1 MTDSAEGLEIENLKV
16 KGNTHQLS
24 GEFQE
29 VEYIEKATNDNVYLD
44 FGMPFSRNTRIQIKY
59 LQIETVGSIIIGTG
73 TSTNEMRFFG
83 TNGSF
88 YVDVKNSSNR
98 LVIANE
104 NLLNTIHEI
113 EVGNHYIKDLTTNE
127 YIGQR
132 NALSEDSFTKTD
144 SNIRTV
150 DGKGVKMYYVKIY
163 EGNILVRDCIPCYQK
178 SNNEVGMYD
187 LVNGVFYINQ
197 GAGNFVK
204 GNDVENSFSIPSIE
218 YSSKIESVIGTNE
231 INVTGGNL
239 FDANKNFPF
248 TQNGLT
254 FSKNED
260 GSIVINGTCTVN
272 THFSLSTGYSQE
284 KQNAMSGKTYALQIE
299 TTGVGTWGDFGLKHN
314 GSSGRL
320 LLLTQVSG
328 EGIFRKVGT
337 YTRQGFDTGL
347 LYWAG
352 VIAKDTVFKNY
363 TMYVSCVEGTEC
375 KKYMKHEEKT
385 IIMPLQKEMYAQDYL
400 SEDGEYHLMK
410 RLVLDGTENWTIN
423 GKETGYENNPQTFS
437 LSNIVDM
444 KSINLND
451 VQKNVLSTWS
461 VCGRYPL
468 RQIINGL
475 HYGIECG
482 GKRICICLEKF
493 NNFTLDEFKT
503 YLAEQYENGTPLE
516 IVYELENEEV
526 LPYTEEQ
533 QEAYKQLKELKTYK
547 EITHIDSVTDNLS
560 PILSF
565 CYRKDL
571 QIENDRIKARLDEI
585 EALLSTTGTSALL
598 LNNLENDLKSEV
610 M

>member
-1 MTDSAEGLEIENLKV
+1 MTDSAEGLEIEDLGIR
-16 KGNTHQLS
+16 GNTNQLS

-29 VEYIEKATNDNVYLD
+29 VEYIEKATNDNTYLD

-59 LQIETVGSIIIGTG
+59 LQTESVGDIIIGTG

-83 TNGSF
+83 TGGSF
-88 YVDVKNSSNR
+88 YVDVKTSSNR

-104 NLLNTIHEI
+104 KLLNTIHEI

-127 YIGQR
+127 YIGQK
-132 NALSEDSFTKTD
+132 NVLSESSFTKTD
-144 SNIRTV
+144 STIRTTTS
-150 DGKGVKMYYVKIY
+150 KSAKTYYVKIY
-163 EGNILVRDCIPCYQK
+163 EGDTLVRDCIPVFRK
-178 SNNEVGMYD
+178 SDNEVGMYD
-187 LVNGVFYINQ
+187 LVNGVFYMNQ

-204 GNDVENSFSIPSIE
+204 GNDVENSFSIPSVQ
-218 YSSKIESVIGTNE
+218 YTSKIKSVTGISK

-239 FDANKNFPF
+239 FDANRDFPF

-260 GSIVINGTCTVN
+260 GSIVINGTCMVN
-272 THFSLSTGYSQE
+272 TNFSLSTGYSQK

-482 GKRICICLEKF
+482 GKRICICLKKF

-547 EITHIDSVTDNLS
+547 GITHIDSSGEGLR
-560 PILSF
+560 PILELT
-565 CYRKDL
+565 YKKDL
-571 QIENDRIKARLDEI
+571 ETMFKNIN
-585 EALLSTTGTSALL
+585 EAIVALGG
-598 LNNLENDLKSEV
+598 V
-610 M
+610 